1 MVDKAK
7 RTTAIARKGPE
18 NEIYSAKAAEVRPA
32 PSSSCP
38 LTITADEPSIR
49 LPYVNKLL
57 SPLKIIKGN
66 KIYLPKRPGEPERS
80 LADISKIKKEINW
93 KPKISIDKGVRLMTN
108 IISDWKDAPVWT
120 PKKIKQATKAWFE
133 HLSKK

>member
-32 PSSSCP
+32 PSSSWP
-38 LTITADEPSIR
+38 LTMTADEPSIR

-57 SPLKIIKGN
+57 SPLKIIMTSAVIVQITTVSINGSRRAT
-66 KIYLPKRPGEPERS
+66 RPSEAG
-80 LADISKIKKEINW
+80 
-93 KPKISIDKGVRLMTN
+93 
-108 IISDWKDAPVWT
+108 
-120 PKKIKQATKAWFE
+120 
-133 HLSKK
+133 